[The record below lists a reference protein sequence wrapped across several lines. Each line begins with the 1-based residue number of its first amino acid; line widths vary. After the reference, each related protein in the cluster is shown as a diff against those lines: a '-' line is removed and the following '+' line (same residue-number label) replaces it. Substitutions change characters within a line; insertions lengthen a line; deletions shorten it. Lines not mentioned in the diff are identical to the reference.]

1 MEWGSSGTLGP
12 FRRIRSGLPFVPVT
26 YSVIDEET
34 DLILTIRDQNG
45 TKLSIDN
52 GGSYGMN
59 GSNMRIVQF
68 EPKPESNEVQLEV
81 IVNQG
86 RTFEFF
92 VTPPKPVRE
101 IAVESN

>member
-1 MEWGSSGTLGP
+1 MEWGTGGGIGP
-12 FRRIRSGLPFVPVT
+12 FRRIHSGRPFIPVT
-26 YSVIDEET
+26 YSAIDEET

-52 GGSYGMN
+52 GGTYGMN

-68 EPKPESNEVQLEV
+68 EPKPETTEVQLEV
-81 IVNQG
+81 IVNKS

-92 VTPPKPVRE
+92 VTPPKTE
-101 IAVESN
+101 TSIE